1 MSDRHDE
8 KKGPRRVPLLP
19 LRDIVVFPHMVVP
32 LFVGREKSI
41 GALEEAM
48 GKGVPGA
55 PGVGGK
61 EIFLSAQR
69 KAKTNEP
76 IPEDIFTIGTLGTI
90 IQLLRLP
97 DGTVKVLVEGKRRAA
112 IRRFTQTDGFFT
124 VEIEEIP
131 EVHERSVELDALVR
145 EVHATFET
153 YVKLNKRIAPEIL
166 ISVQTIEDP
175 SQLADTMVGQ
185 LQLKLADKQAILE
198 IDSPSKR
205 LARLYELIKAEIE
218 ILQVERKIRTRVKKQ
233 MEKTQKEYYLNE
245 QMQAIQKELGDRDEF
260 KNELTELED
269 RAKQKN
275 LSAEAQGKV
284 KKELKKLR
292 MMAPMSAEAAV
303 VRNYVDW
310 VLGLP
315 WGQKTEEKL
324 DVVDAERILDEDHY
338 GLKKVKERILE
349 YLAVQALVQKLKGP
363 ILCLVGPPGVGKTSL
378 ARSIAKATGRNF
390 VRLSLGGVRDEAEIR
405 GHRRT
410 YIGALPGKIIQS
422 IKKSGT
428 QNPVFLLDEI
438 DKMSTD
444 FRGDPSAAL
453 LEVLDPEQNSTFND
467 HYLDLDYDLSDVMFI
482 TTANYLHGIPIPLQ
496 DRMEII
502 QLPGYTEFE
511 KVSIAERY
519 LIPKQ
524 KRDNGIG
531 EVSVEFPEDAI
542 RDVIHFYTKE
552 AGVRSLEREIA
563 TVCRKIARD
572 VVAKKAPVRTLSDGA
587 SAPGWR
593 ITPKRLTRYLGPH
606 RYRYGRQEGQDE
618 IGLVNGLAVTMY
630 GGDLLATEVSIVAGK
645 GKMVLTGKLGDVM
658 QESAQAAMSYVRA
671 RAPSL
676 GLDRDFYSRAD
687 IHVHLPEGAIPKDG
701 PSAGITMC
709 TGLVSALL
717 RVPVRRDLAMTGEIT
732 LRGRVLA
739 IGGLREKILA
749 AHRSGI
755 TTVIMPKENV
765 KDLRDIPKR
774 VLKTLKVVPVEHMD
788 EVLRHALLIPDPAN
802 FLTSPSVPVDWRQ
815 PQERKDERRDRER
828 RDETSRMPVA
838 SAVPPP
844 SAIDEHPSEPSGD
857 DRPASTPTSP
867 SSPDHPGS
875 SPDTSAR
882 TGLELDLGLQEH
894 E

>member
-48 GKGVPGA
+48 GKGGSSGA
-55 PGVGGK
+55 SGTAGGK

-76 IPEDIFTIGTLGTI
+76 IPEDIFTIGTIGTI

-131 EVHERSVELDALVR
+131 EVQERSVELDALVR

-175 SQLADTMVGQ
+175 GQLADTMVGQ

-260 KNELTELED
+260 KNELTELEE

-275 LSAEAQGKV
+275 LSKEAQLKV

-315 WGQKTEEKL
+315 WGEKTDEKL
-324 DVVDAERILDEDHY
+324 DVIDAERILDEDHY

-349 YLAVQALVQKLKGP
+349 YLAVQALVKKLKGP

-378 ARSIAKATGRNF
+378 ARSIAKATARNF

-422 IKKSGT
+422 IKKAGT

-524 KRDNGIG
+524 KRDNGIAD
-531 EVSVEFPEDAI
+531 VPVEFPEDSV
-542 RDVIHFYTKE
+542 RDVIHYYTKE
-552 AGVRSLEREIA
+552 AGVRNLERELA
-563 TVCRKIARD
+563 TVCRKIARA
-572 VVAKKAPVRTLSDGA
+572 VVAKKAPVRMLDDGPT
-587 SAPGWR
+587 PGWR

-606 RYRYGRQEGQDE
+606 RFRYGRHEGEDE
-618 IGLVNGLAVTMY
+618 IGLVMGLAVTMH
-630 GGDLLATEVSIVAGK
+630 GGELLATEVSIVSGK
-645 GKMVLTGKLGDVM
+645 GKLVLTGKLGDVM
-658 QESAQAAMSYVRA
+658 QESAQAAISYVRA

-732 LRGRVLA
+732 LRGRVLP
-739 IGGLREKILA
+739 IGGLKEKILA

-755 TTVIMPKENV
+755 TTVIMPKENA

-774 VLKTLKVVPVEHMD
+774 VLKTLKVIPVEHMD
-788 EVLRHALLIPDPAN
+788 EVLRHALVLPDPAS

-815 PQERKDERRDRER
+815 PQERRDERRDRER
-828 RDETSRMPVA
+828 RDEPSRMPVA

-844 SAIDEHPSEPSGD
+844 SAVIDEPRGEQDGD
-857 DRPASTPTSP
+857 GHQQPQPGSTDT
-867 SSPDHPGS
+867 PGS
-875 SPDTSAR
+875 SPNTSAGPFVLPR
-882 TGLELDLGLQEH
+882 LQEH

>member
-48 GKGVPGA
+48 GKGGA
-55 PGVGGK
+55 SGTAGGK

-131 EVHERSVELDALVR
+131 EVVERSVELDALVR

-175 SQLADTMVGQ
+175 GQLADTMVGQ

-205 LARLYELIKAEIE
+205 LSRLYELIKAEIE

-245 QMQAIQKELGDRDEF
+245 QMQAIQKEL
-260 KNELTELED
+260 
-269 RAKQKN
+269 
-275 LSAEAQGKV
+275 
-284 KKELKKLR
+284 KKLR

-315 WGQKTEEKL
+315 WGEKTDEKL

-349 YLAVQALVQKLKGP
+349 YLAVQALVKKLKGP

-422 IKKSGT
+422 VKKAGT

-524 KRDNGIG
+524 MRDNGIAD
-531 EVSVEFPEDAI
+531 VPVEFPEESV
-542 RDVIHFYTKE
+542 RDVIHYYTKE
-552 AGVRSLEREIA
+552 AGVRNLERELA
-563 TVCRKIARD
+563 TVCRKIARA
-572 VVAKKAPVRTLSDGA
+572 VVAKKAPVHMLDDGPTL
-587 SAPGWR
+587 GWR

-606 RYRYGRQEGQDE
+606 RFRYGRQEGADE
-618 IGLVNGLAVTMY
+618 IGLVMGLAVTMH
-630 GGDLLATEVSIVAGK
+630 GGELLATEVSIVAGK
-645 GKMVLTGKLGDVM
+645 GKLVLTGKLGDVM
-658 QESAQAAMSYVRA
+658 QESAQAAISYVRA

-732 LRGRVLA
+732 LRGRVLP
-739 IGGLREKILA
+739 IGGLKEKILA

-755 TTVIMPKENV
+755 TTVIMPKENA

-774 VLKTLKVVPVEHMD
+774 VLKTLKVIPVDHMD
-788 EVLRHALLIPDPAN
+788 EVLRHALVLPDPAN
-802 FLTSPSVPVDWRQ
+802 FLTSPSVTVDWRQ
-815 PQERKDERRDRER
+815 PLDRRDDRRDRER
-828 RDETSRMPVA
+828 RDENSRMPVA

-844 SAIDEHPSEPSGD
+844 SAISEEPHGEPSGD
-857 DRPASTPTSP
+857 GHQPPQPATET
-867 SSPDHPGS
+867 PGS
-875 SPDTSAR
+875 SPDTTAR
-882 TGLELDLGLQEH
+882 PFAVPALQEH

>member
-1 MSDRHDE
+1 
-8 KKGPRRVPLLP
+8 
-19 LRDIVVFPHMVVP
+19 MVVP

-41 GALEEAM
+41 SALEEAM
-48 GKGVPGA
+48 GKGGY
-55 PGVGGK
+55 K

-76 IPEDIFTIGTLGTI
+76 VPDDIFTTGTVGTI

-112 IRRFTQTDGFFT
+112 IRRFTQTEGFFT
-124 VEIEEIP
+124 VEIEELP
-131 EVHERSVELDALVR
+131 DVAEKSVELDALMR
-145 EVHATFET
+145 EVHTTFET

-175 SQLADTMVGQ
+175 GQLADTMVGQ

-198 IDSPSKR
+198 MDAPSKR
-205 LARLYELIKAEIE
+205 LSRLYELMKAEIE
-218 ILQVERKIRTRVKKQ
+218 ILQVERKIRSRVKKQ

-260 KNELTELED
+260 KNELTEMED

-275 LSAEAQGKV
+275 LSREAQAKV

-310 VLGLP
+310 VLALP
-315 WGQKTEEKL
+315 WGEKTEEKG
-324 DVVDAERILDEDHY
+324 DVVEAERILDQDHY

-349 YLAVQALVQKLKGP
+349 YLAVQALVKKLKGP

-378 ARSIAKATGRNF
+378 ARSIAHATGRTF

-422 IKKSGT
+422 LKKAGS
-428 QNPVFLLDEI
+428 QNPVFLLDEV

-453 LEVLDPEQNSTFND
+453 LEVLDPEQNGTFND

-519 LIPKQ
+519 LVPKQ
-524 KRDNGIG
+524 KHDNGIDA
-531 EVSVEFPEDAI
+531 VNVDFPEETV
-542 RDVIHFYTKE
+542 RDVIHYYTKE
-552 AGVRSLEREIA
+552 AGVRNLEREIA
-563 TVCRKIARD
+563 TICRKLARD
-572 VVAKKAPVRTLSDGA
+572 VVAKKLT
-587 SAPGWR
+587 PGPTGSLDVK
-593 ITPKRLTRYLGPH
+593 ITPKRLPRYLGPH
-606 RYRYGRQEGQDE
+606 RFRYGRQEGADE

-645 GKMVLTGKLGDVM
+645 GKLVLTGKLGDVM
-658 QESAQAAMSYVRA
+658 QESAQAAISYVRA

-676 GLDRDFYSRAD
+676 GLERDFYNRAD

-717 RVPVRRDLAMTGEIT
+717 RVPVRKDVAMTGEIT

-739 IGGLREKILA
+739 IGGLKEKILA
-749 AHRSGI
+749 AHRCGI
-755 TTVIMPKENV
+755 TTVIMPKENA

-774 VLKTLKVVPVEHMD
+774 VLKMLRVVPVDHMD
-788 EVLRHALLIPDPAN
+788 EVLRIALVIPDAEN
-802 FLTSPSVPVDWRQ
+802 FLKEASVAVDWRQ
-815 PQERKDERRDRER
+815 PAERRDRDR
-828 RDETSRMPVA
+828 REESSRFPVA

-844 SAIDEHPSEPSGD
+844 SALEELPAREREPGGND
-857 DRPASTPTSP
+857 LTIEQDRPRVPA
-867 SSPDHPGS
+867 G
-875 SPDTSAR
+875 
-882 TGLELDLGLQEH
+882 GGDLGYPPQPSIRETD
-894 E
+894 

>member
-48 GKGVPGA
+48 GKGASAGS
-55 PGVGGK
+55 GVGGK

-97 DGTVKVLVEGKRRAA
+97 DGTVKVLVEGKRRAQ

-205 LARLYELIKAEIE
+205 LGRLYELIKAEIE

-275 LSAEAQGKV
+275 LSKEAQGKV

-315 WGQKTEEKL
+315 WGEKTEEKL

-422 IKKSGT
+422 LKKAGT

-524 KRDNGIG
+524 KKDNGIG
-531 EVSVEFPEDAI
+531 EVAVEFPEEAI

-552 AGVRSLEREIA
+552 AGVRNLEREIA

-572 VVAKKAPVRTLSDGA
+572 VVAKKAPVRTLSDGP
-587 SAPGWR
+587 STGWR

-788 EVLRHALLIPDPAN
+788 EVLRHALLLPDPAS

-815 PQERKDERRDRER
+815 PQERKDDRRDRER
-828 RDETSRMPVA
+828 RDEPSRMPVA

-844 SAIDEHPSEPSGD
+844 SAVDEHPGDSSGD
-857 DRPASTPTSP
+857 DRPASTPP
-867 SSPDHPGS
+867 PPASPDNPGS

-882 TGLELDLGLQEH
+882 TGLGLDLGLQEH